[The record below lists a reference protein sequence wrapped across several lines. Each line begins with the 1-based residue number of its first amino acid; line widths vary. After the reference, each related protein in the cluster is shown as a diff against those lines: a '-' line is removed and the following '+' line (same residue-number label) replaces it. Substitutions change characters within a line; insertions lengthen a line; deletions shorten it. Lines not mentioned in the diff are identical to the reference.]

1 MIAEFTA
8 KALPI
13 FAHVFLKELYMNK
26 KELEKV
32 KEKMKAENPLL
43 TEDQIEDIIAESE
56 TGGGDAGGE
65 GASHTPDSGV
75 PDANVLTQEKAALA
89 QEKAALAQEK
99 ATIEAEK
106 AALTKE
112 REELEAEKKA
122 LSKKEEAIKAAAG
135 VAQASGADSSDNGK
149 AVTYVCKTRC
159 TFNDQYY
166 REGDYLTTSGEVPD
180 FFEAVEEA

>member
-1 MIAEFTA
+1 
-8 KALPI
+8 
-13 FAHVFLKELYMNK
+13 MNK

-56 TGGGDAGGE
+56 TGGGDSGSE

-75 PDANVLTQEKAALA
+75 PEANALT

-106 AALTKE
+106 AALAQEKATIEAEKAALAQEKATIEAEKAALVKE

-122 LSKKEEAIKAAAG
+122 LSEKEEAINAAAG
-135 VAQASGADSSDNGK
+135 VPQASGPGNSDSGK

-159 TFNDQYY
+159 IFRGQYY
-166 REGDYLTTSGEVPD
+166 REGDTLTTSGEVPD

>member
-89 QEKAALAQEK
+89 QEKAA
-99 ATIEAEK
+99 IEAEK

-122 LSKKEEAIKAAAG
+122 LSEKEEAINAAAG
-135 VAQASGADSSDNGK
+135 VPQASGAGSSDNGK
-149 AVTYVCKTRC
+149 VITYVCKTRC

>member
-1 MIAEFTA
+1 
-8 KALPI
+8 
-13 FAHVFLKELYMNK
+13 MNQ

-56 TGGGDAGGE
+56 TGGKDAGSE
-65 GASHTPDSGV
+65 EASHTPDSGA
-75 PDANVLTQEKAALA
+75 PEANALT

-106 AALTKE
+106 AALVKE

-122 LSKKEEAIKAAAG
+122 LSEKEEAINAAAG
-135 VAQASGADSSDNGK
+135 VPQASGPGNGDNGK

-159 TFNDQYY
+159 TFRGQYY
-166 REGDYLTTSGEVPD
+166 REGDTLTTSGEVPD
-180 FFEAVEEA
+180 FFQAVEEA

>member
-13 FAHVFLKELYMNK
+13 FTHVFLKGHCMTK
-26 KELEKV
+26 KEFEKV
-32 KEKMKAENPLL
+32 KEKIKAENPLL

-56 TGGGDAGGE
+56 SDGGE
-65 GASHTPDSGV
+65 GAADTQQPLAPDSSITV
-75 PDANVLTQEKAALA
+75 PDANALTQEKAALA
-89 QEKAALAQEK
+89 QEKAA
-99 ATIEAEK
+99 IEAEK

-122 LSKKEEAIKAAAG
+122 LSEKEEAINAAAG
-135 VAQASGADSSDNGK
+135 VAQASGAGSSDNGK

-166 REGDYLTTSGEVPD
+166 REGDSLTTSGEVPD

>member
-1 MIAEFTA
+1 MT
-8 KALPI
+8 
-13 FAHVFLKELYMNK
+13 K
-26 KELEKV
+26 KEFEKV
-32 KEKMKAENPLL
+32 KEKMLAENPLL

-65 GASHTPDSGV
+65 GASHTPDPLV
-75 PDANVLTQEKAALA
+75 PDANALTQEKAALA
-89 QEKAALAQEK
+89 QEKAA
-99 ATIEAEK
+99 IEAEK
-106 AALTKE
+106 AALVKE

-122 LSKKEEAIKAAAG
+122 LSEKEEAIKSAAG
-135 VAQASGADSSDNGK
+135 VPQASGPGNGDNGK

-166 REGDYLTTSGEVPD
+166 REGDSLTTSGEVPD

>member
-1 MIAEFTA
+1 MT
-8 KALPI
+8 
-13 FAHVFLKELYMNK
+13 K
-26 KELEKV
+26 KEFEKM
-32 KEKMKAENPLL
+32 KEKMRAENPLL

-75 PDANVLTQEKAALA
+75 PDANALTQEKAALA
-89 QEKAALAQEK
+89 QEKAA
-99 ATIEAEK
+99 IEAEK
-106 AALTKE
+106 AALVKE

-122 LSKKEEAIKAAAG
+122 LSEKEAAIKAAAG
-135 VAQASGADSSDNGK
+135 DPQASGANSSDNGK

-159 TFNDQYY
+159 TFNGQYY
-166 REGDYLTTSGEVPD
+166 REGDSLTTSGEVPD

>member
-13 FAHVFLKELYMNK
+13 FTHVFLKGHCMTK
-26 KELEKV
+26 KEFEKV
-32 KEKMKAENPLL
+32 KEKIKAENPLL

-56 TGGGDAGGE
+56 SDGGE
-65 GASHTPDSGV
+65 GAADTQQPH
-75 PDANVLTQEKAALA
+75 ANALTQEKAALA
-89 QEKAALAQEK
+89 QEKAAIEAEK
-99 ATIEAEK
+99 AALAKEREQLEAEK

-122 LSKKEEAIKAAAG
+122 LSEKEEAMKAAAG
-135 VAQASGADSSDNGK
+135 VPQASGPGNGDNGK
-149 AVTYVCKTRC
+149 AVAYVCKTRC

>member
-1 MIAEFTA
+1 MT
-8 KALPI
+8 
-13 FAHVFLKELYMNK
+13 K

-89 QEKAALAQEK
+89 QEKA
-99 ATIEAEK
+99 TIEAEK
-106 AALTKE
+106 AALAKE
-112 REELEAEKKA
+112 REQLEADKKA
-122 LSKKEEAIKAAAG
+122 LSEKEEAMKAAATP
-135 VAQASGADSSDNGK
+135 QASGAGSSDNGK

-159 TFNDQYY
+159 TFNGQYY
-166 REGDYLTTSGEVPD
+166 REGDSLTTSGEVPD

>member
-1 MIAEFTA
+1 
-8 KALPI
+8 
-13 FAHVFLKELYMNK
+13 MNK
-26 KELEKV
+26 KEFEKR
-32 KEKMKAENPLL
+32 KEKMLAENPLL

-65 GASHTPDSGV
+65 GASHVPDSGV
-75 PDANVLTQEKAALA
+75 PDANTLTQEKAALA
-89 QEKAALAQEK
+89 QEKAA
-99 ATIEAEK
+99 IEAEK

-122 LSKKEEAIKAAAG
+122 LSEKEEAIKAAAG
-135 VAQASGADSSDNGK
+135 VPQASGPGNGDNGK

-166 REGDYLTTSGEVPD
+166 REGDYLTTTGDVPD

>member
-1 MIAEFTA
+1 MT
-8 KALPI
+8 
-13 FAHVFLKELYMNK
+13 K
-26 KELEKV
+26 KEFEKA
-32 KEKMKAENPLL
+32 KEKMRAENPLL

-56 TGGGDAGGE
+56 TGGGDSGSE
-65 GASHTPDSGV
+65 GALHTPDSDA
-75 PDANVLTQEKAALA
+75 PDANALTQEKAALA
-89 QEKAALAQEK
+89 QEREAF
-99 ATIEAEK
+99 EAEK

-122 LSKKEEAIKAAAG
+122 LSEKEEAMKAAAG
-135 VAQASGADSSDNGK
+135 VPQASGPGNGDNGK

-166 REGDYLTTSGEVPD
+166 REGDSLTTTGNVPD

>member
-1 MIAEFTA
+1 
-8 KALPI
+8 
-13 FAHVFLKELYMNK
+13 MNK

-89 QEKAALAQEK
+89 QEKA
-99 ATIEAEK
+99 TIEAEK
-106 AALTKE
+106 AALAKE
-112 REELEAEKKA
+112 REQLEADKKA
-122 LSKKEEAIKAAAG
+122 LSEKEEAMKAAATP
-135 VAQASGADSSDNGK
+135 QASGAGSSDNGK

-166 REGDYLTTSGEVPD
+166 REGDSLTTSGEVPD

>member
-1 MIAEFTA
+1 
-8 KALPI
+8 
-13 FAHVFLKELYMNK
+13 MNK

-89 QEKAALAQEK
+89 QEKA
-99 ATIEAEK
+99 TIEAEK
-106 AALTKE
+106 AALAKE
-112 REELEAEKKA
+112 REQLEADKKA
-122 LSKKEEAIKAAAG
+122 LSEKEEAMKAAATP
-135 VAQASGADSSDNGK
+135 QASGAGSSDNGK

>member
-1 MIAEFTA
+1 
-8 KALPI
+8 
-13 FAHVFLKELYMNK
+13 MNK
-26 KELEKV
+26 KELAKV

-56 TGGGDAGGE
+56 TGGGDVGSKE
-65 GASHTPDSGV
+65 ASRTPDSGV
-75 PDANVLTQEKAALA
+75 PEANALTQEKAALTQEKAALA
-89 QEKAALAQEK
+89 QEKATIEAEKAALAQEK
-99 ATIEAEK
+99 AAIEAEK

-122 LSKKEEAIKAAAG
+122 LSEKEEAMKTAATP
-135 VAQASGADSSDNGK
+135 QASGPGNGDSGK

-166 REGDYLTTSGEVPD
+166 REGDSLTTTGDVPD

>member
-1 MIAEFTA
+1 MT
-8 KALPI
+8 
-13 FAHVFLKELYMNK
+13 K

-32 KEKMKAENPLL
+32 KEKMRAENPLL

-56 TGGGDAGGE
+56 TGGGDAGGV

-75 PDANVLTQEKAALA
+75 PDANALTQEKAAFA
-89 QEKAALAQEK
+89 QEKAA
-99 ATIEAEK
+99 IEAEK
-106 AALTKE
+106 AALVKE

-122 LSKKEEAIKAAAG
+122 LSEKEAAIKAAAG
-135 VAQASGADSSDNGK
+135 DPQASGADSSDNGK

-159 TFNDQYY
+159 TFNGQYY
-166 REGDYLTTSGEVPD
+166 REGDSLTTSGEVPD

>member
-1 MIAEFTA
+1 
-8 KALPI
+8 
-13 FAHVFLKELYMNK
+13 MNK

-32 KEKMKAENPLL
+32 KEKMRAENPLL

-65 GASHTPDSGV
+65 GASYTPDSEV
-75 PDANVLTQEKAALA
+75 PDANALTQEKAALA
-89 QEKAALAQEK
+89 QERETLEAEKAALAQERE
-99 ATIEAEK
+99 TLEAEK
-106 AALTKE
+106 AALVKE

-122 LSKKEEAIKAAAG
+122 LSEKEEAMKAAAG
-135 VAQASGADSSDNGK
+135 VPQASGPGNGDNGK

>member
-1 MIAEFTA
+1 
-8 KALPI
+8 
-13 FAHVFLKELYMNK
+13 MNK
-26 KELEKV
+26 KELEKR
-32 KEKMKAENPLL
+32 KEKMLAENPLL

-56 TGGGDAGGE
+56 TDGGDAGGE

-75 PDANVLTQEKAALA
+75 PDANALA

-99 ATIEAEK
+99 TAIEAEK

-112 REELEAEKKA
+112 REELKAEKAALIKEREELEAEKKA
-122 LSKKEEAIKAAAG
+122 LSEKEEAMKTAVG
-135 VAQASGADSSDNGK
+135 VPQASGPGNGDNGK

-159 TFNDQYY
+159 TFRGQYY
-166 REGDYLTTSGEVPD
+166 REGDRLTVSGNVPD

>member
-1 MIAEFTA
+1 MIAECTA

-13 FAHVFLKELYMNK
+13 FTHVFLKGHCMTK

-32 KEKMKAENPLL
+32 KEKMRAENPLL

-75 PDANVLTQEKAALA
+75 PDANALTQEKAALA
-89 QEKAALAQEK
+89 QEKAA
-99 ATIEAEK
+99 IEAEK
-106 AALTKE
+106 AALAKE

-159 TFNDQYY
+159 TFNGQYY
-166 REGDYLTTSGEVPD
+166 REGDSLTTSGEVPD

>member
-1 MIAEFTA
+1 MIAECTA

-13 FAHVFLKELYMNK
+13 FTHVFLKGHCMTK

-32 KEKMKAENPLL
+32 KEKMRAENPLL

-65 GASHTPDSGV
+65 GASHTPDSEV
-75 PDANVLTQEKAALA
+75 PDANALTQEKAVLA
-89 QEKAALAQEK
+89 QEKAA
-99 ATIEAEK
+99 IEAEK
-106 AALTKE
+106 AALVKE

-135 VAQASGADSSDNGK
+135 VPQASGADSSDNGK

-159 TFNDQYY
+159 TFNGQYY
-166 REGDYLTTSGEVPD
+166 REGDSLTTSGEVPD

>member
-1 MIAEFTA
+1 
-8 KALPI
+8 
-13 FAHVFLKELYMNK
+13 MNK
-26 KELEKV
+26 KELEKR
-32 KEKMKAENPLL
+32 KEKMLAENPLL

-56 TGGGDAGGE
+56 SDGGE
-65 GASHTPDSGV
+65 GAADTQQPLAPDSSITV
-75 PDANVLTQEKAALA
+75 PDANALTQEKAALA
-89 QEKAALAQEK
+89 QEKAA
-99 ATIEAEK
+99 IEAEK

-122 LSKKEEAIKAAAG
+122 LSEKEEAMKVAAG
-135 VAQASGADSSDNGK
+135 VPQASGPGNGDNGK
-149 AVTYVCKTRC
+149 AVAYVCKTRC

>member
-1 MIAEFTA
+1 
-8 KALPI
+8 
-13 FAHVFLKELYMNK
+13 MNK
-26 KELEKV
+26 KELEKM
-32 KEKMKAENPLL
+32 KEKMRAENPLL

-65 GASHTPDSGV
+65 GASHTPDSEV
-75 PDANVLTQEKAALA
+75 PDANALTQEKAVLV
-89 QEKAALAQEK
+89 QEKAAL
-99 ATIEAEK
+99 EAEK

-122 LSKKEEAIKAAAG
+122 LSEKEEAINAAAG
-135 VAQASGADSSDNGK
+135 VPQASGAGSSDNGK

-159 TFNDQYY
+159 TFNGQYY
-166 REGDYLTTSGEVPD
+166 REGDSLTTTENVPD

>member
-1 MIAEFTA
+1 MT
-8 KALPI
+8 
-13 FAHVFLKELYMNK
+13 K

-32 KEKMKAENPLL
+32 KEKMRAENPLL

-65 GASHTPDSGV
+65 GASHTPDSEV
-75 PDANVLTQEKAALA
+75 PDANALTQEKAALV
-89 QEKAALAQEK
+89 
-99 ATIEAEK
+99 
-106 AALTKE
+106 KE

-122 LSKKEEAIKAAAG
+122 LSEKEEAIKAAAG
-135 VAQASGADSSDNGK
+135 VPQASGSGNGDNGK

-159 TFNDQYY
+159 TFNGQYY
-166 REGDYLTTSGEVPD
+166 REGDSLTTSGEVPD